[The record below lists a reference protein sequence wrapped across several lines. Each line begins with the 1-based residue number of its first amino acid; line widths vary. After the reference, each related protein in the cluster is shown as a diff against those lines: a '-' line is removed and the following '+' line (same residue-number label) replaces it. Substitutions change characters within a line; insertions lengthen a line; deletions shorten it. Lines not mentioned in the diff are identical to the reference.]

1 MKNKMLAINTIR
13 AIASECIDKANSGH
27 PGIAL
32 GAAPIAYTL
41 FAEHMVFN
49 PKNPNFENRDRFI
62 LSAGHGSSL
71 YYVLLHLFGFDVSM
85 DDLKN
90 FRQLG
95 SNTPGHPEV
104 GVTPGVEVSTGPLGQ
119 GIANAVGMAIAEKR
133 LAARFN
139 RENFEIID
147 HHTYAL
153 CGDGCLQEGIAYEAA
168 SLAGT
173 LKLNKLIVLYDK
185 NDITIEGGTH
195 LAFTEDVAARHIAQG
210 WRVITVKDGSNPTE
224 VSKALTKARKE
235 KEKPV
240 LIICNT
246 KIGHGS
252 PLEGSEESHGAP
264 LGEKN
269 TLSLKANLNHD
280 YPPFTVPEEVKS
292 LKRSAAVKG
301 NRAEKKWN
309 LLFKAYE
316 EAYPEDAKELKAWL
330 SGEIPEIDYA
340 PILKPVTSSEATRSS
355 GSNVLNYLADYIPNL
370 FGGSADLGPSNKT
383 IMKKRDWFSASNPNG
398 SNMHYGIREH
408 AMAAISN
415 GIARH
420 GGLIPYCSTFFA
432 FSDYMKNAIRVSALM
447 HSRVIYIF
455 THDSIGVGE
464 DGPTHQPIEQLVAL
478 RSTPGINVFRPSD
491 SIETAYAWIT
501 ALKSNCPSA
510 LVLSRQNLPQSGLS
524 NEGALKGGY
533 ILVKE
538 SKPTPDCILIA
549 SGSEVE
555 TCLKARE
562 SLLVEGID
570 ARVVSMP
577 CMEIFDNQSEEYKQS
592 VLPSCVKA
600 RVCVEAGSSY
610 SWHKYAGDNGKL
622 ICIDVFGKSG
632 NPKQLFL
639 YYGFTAENVCQKAKE
654 SIALSK

>member
-1 MKNKMLAINTIR
+1 MKNKQLAINTIR
-13 AIASECIDKANSGH
+13 VISSECIDKANSGH

-41 FAEHMVFN
+41 FADHMVFN
-49 PKNPNFENRDRFI
+49 PKNPTFENRDRFV

-71 YYVLLHLFGFDVSM
+71 YYVLLHLFGFGVTI
-85 DDLKN
+85 DDLKS

-95 SNTPGHPEV
+95 SITPGHPEV
-104 GVTPGVEVSTGPLGQ
+104 GITPGIEVSTGPLGQ

-139 RENFEIID
+139 REGFEIID

-185 NDITIEGGTH
+185 NDITIEGGTN

-224 VSKALTKARKE
+224 ISKALTKARKE

-269 TLSLKANLNHD
+269 TLALKENLNHN

-301 NRAEKKWN
+301 NRAEKNWN

-316 EAYPEDAKELKAWL
+316 EAYPDDAKELKAWL
-330 SGEIPEIDYA
+330 SGEIPEIDFA
-340 PILKPVTSSEATRSS
+340 PVLKPVTSSEATRSS
-355 GSNVLNYLADYIPNL
+355 SSNVLNYLADYLPNL

-398 SNMHYGIREH
+398 SNVHYGIREH
-408 AMAAISN
+408 AMGAISN

-447 HSRVIYIF
+447 ESRVIYIF

-464 DGPTHQPIEQLVAL
+464 DGPTHQPIEQLIAL
-478 RSTPGINVFRPSD
+478 RSIPGINVFRPSD
-491 SIETAYAWIT
+491 SIETAYAWMT
-501 ALKSNCPSA
+501 AINSNCPSA

-562 SLLVEGID
+562 TLLTEGID

-577 CMEIFDNQSEEYKQS
+577 CMEIFNNQSEEYKQS
-592 VLPSCVKA
+592 VLPANVKA

-610 SWHKYAGDNGKL
+610 SWHKYAGDFGKL
-622 ICIDVFGKSG
+622 VCIDEFGKSG
-632 NPKQLFL
+632 NPKVLCPH
-639 YYGFTAENVCQKAKE
+639 YGFTAENICQKAKE